1 MERDQSLPQ
10 RGAPFPTKYRRNY
23 SRSKNGCLGCRARR
37 KKCDATKP
45 NCAACIRINQ
55 ACVWPNADHEPQRIV
70 QSDTERNSGL
80 QDSPSSNPLAT
91 EQEAWEIV
99 SRSLN
104 SIISLSAQTLP
115 SPQPSL
121 TFGHASHLSPVSR
134 PFYQQYLDFTAD
146 MLSRGP
152 SKDGNPFL
160 TYILPLAASDS
171 LIMDCVLAIGGAHL
185 SVNNLTVRRLEV
197 ATRNHYARI
206 LAGLKTALTN
216 QMVQD
221 PDLVDQQGTGKA
233 WQVLLT
239 LLLLCVFEG
248 IQGDTHGAVYHHI
261 KASRQYIVSMAVAST
276 PKAGEPEHVRGFLLE
291 LYASLALKL
300 AITPRGLLQDQP
312 IVLDPFL
319 RSLAFL
325 GGYKSRGFLLG
336 FGQRIFEII
345 PDIAQLV
352 EARRLEEARD
362 GVNSTSL
369 VPSYKRLLARL
380 QVMDPYPDD
389 IEGLRPPQERA
400 AATGIY
406 QNALIM
412 YLHSAFHVDMLVD
425 PELANELEMRI
436 NTTIALS
443 LSLYFHSSPFRRAL
457 LWPAIQIASCCRR
470 KDHMEGFRLALN
482 KDTRAGGGVKAGARV
497 IQLLWDDPDP
507 RAFGP
512 RGVAFIMK
520 KHGLSFSMC

>member
-1 MERDQSLPQ
+1 MMEQDQIQSR
-10 RGAPFPTKYRRNY
+10 RGAPFPTKYRRGY
-23 SRSKNGCLGCRARR
+23 SRSKSGCLGCRARR

-45 NCAACIRINQ
+45 NCATCSRINQ
-55 ACVWPNADHEPQRIV
+55 VCIWPSAENSRQRRV
-70 QSDTERNSGL
+70 RPDTESKGSL
-80 QDSPSSNPLAT
+80 QDEPSSDQPAAKR
-91 EQEAWEIV
+91 ESWETV
-99 SRSLN
+99 FRSIELGM
-104 SIISLSAQTLP
+104 SFSTP
-115 SPQPSL
+115 KPFSPQPSL
-121 TFGHASHLSPVSR
+121 AYGHVSHLSAVSR

-152 SKDGNPFL
+152 SKDGNPFI
-160 TYILPLAASDS
+160 TYILPLAMSDS
-171 LIMDCVLAIGGAHL
+171 LVMECVLAIGGAHL
-185 SVNNLTVRRLEV
+185 SVNDPTARRLEV
-197 ATRNHYARI
+197 ATRNHYACI
-206 LAGLKTALTN
+206 LAGLKTALSN
-216 QMVQD
+216 QMAERVN
-221 PDLVDQQGTGKA
+221 DQGMPRKT

-248 IQGDTHGAVYHHI
+248 IQGDTHGAVYHHL
-261 KASRQYIVSMAVAST
+261 KASRQYIALMLVSSAIPETS
-276 PKAGEPEHVRGFLLE
+276 EPEHVRGFLLE
-291 LYASLALKL
+291 LYTSLALKL

-325 GGYKSRGFLLG
+325 DGYKSRGFLLG

-352 EARRLEEARD
+352 EARRLEEDRD
-362 GVNSTSL
+362 GVKSTSL

-380 QVMDPYPDD
+380 QAIDPYSDEV
-389 IEGLRPPQERA
+389 EGLRPQQERA

-412 YLHSAFHVDMLVD
+412 YLHSAFHVDMLAD

-436 NTTIALS
+436 NSTIPLS
-443 LSLYFHSSPFRRAL
+443 LSLYFNSSPFRRAM
-457 LWPAIQIASCCRR
+457 LWPAVQIASCCRR

-507 RAFGP
+507 QAFGP
-512 RGVAFIMK
+512 RGVTYIMK